1 MRLTSVSAKK
11 ESICSIRKQNT
22 RWLKEED
29 KIKYS
34 IGDYALFFRHIKKN
48 ILRCTLTRGN
58 DAKNDSWLI
67 QKEVYSQLHD
77 CNDPNSIY
85 VGLEDEEIIFKFQD
99 KLLLR
104 ITGYCL
110 TEIDVVKYST
120 LNEEPRIE
128 VVKTVDGQRTRI
140 GNLCPYIDRKAYSGS
155 VAFSIPSDTG
165 IFGFGQDEEGIYNR
179 RGTKYYL
186 YQHNMRTPM
195 PFMMTN
201 KGYGIL
207 FDCPSLMIFDDT
219 KESTHITFDTV
230 DQIDFY
236 LITGNMDD
244 IISEFRYLTGK
255 AELLPKWAFGYIQS
269 RERYDTQFEMVD
281 TAKRYREIGVPLDCI
296 VQDWKT
302 WPDEQWGQKTVDKA
316 RYPDLADM
324 NRKLHE
330 MNVHSMI
337 SIWPN
342 MAVGCADHTE
352 LAKAGYLLGDY
363 STYNAFDENARAMYW
378 KQAEKELYQGGFD
391 SWWCDS
397 TEPFAAPDWCGETL
411 LPEEKRYELVG
422 GEHKKYLDPA
432 LANIYALMHAKGIYE
447 NQRKMD
453 ENKRVFNLTR
463 SGYAGI
469 QKYGV
474 ALWAGDP
481 PAKWDE
487 LKREIS
493 KGLNMCMSGIPFWTV
508 DIGAFFAGGT
518 ECWRKWCGNKDAK
531 QVWFWNGDYDKGV
544 ESPAYRELYTRWL
557 QFGTFLPLFRSHGT
571 DTPREIWNFGKPG
584 DMFYD
589 SIEKFIKLRY
599 RLMPYIY
606 SMAMRVALDDYTMMR
621 SLMFDFSNDEKV
633 NNIDDQ
639 FMFGDALLVC
649 PVTRPLYFD
658 REGAIEEEKTKACY
672 LPKGM
677 GWYDFWTSEFYKAG
691 QTVTADARIDT
702 MPIFVKAGSILFM
715 QKETHYAM
723 EDPGELEVWIYE
735 GADAEGLYYN
745 DDGVS
750 YDYKDG
756 RYECIQFEWDNSKKR
771 LAIKERS
778 KYCNKSLKLQIHFGN
793 TVKSVRYKGGDM
805 VINF

>member
-1 MRLTSVSAKK
+1 MSTQQYCID
-11 ESICSIRKQNT
+11 EF
-22 RWLKEED
+22 
-29 KIKYS
+29 KIYS
-34 IGDYALFFRHIKKN
+34 FHIKRN
-48 ILRCTLTRGN
+48 ILRFTITKGAN
-58 DAKNDSWLI
+58 VKNESCLI
-67 QKEVYSQLHD
+67 EKDVYG
-77 CNDPNSIY
+77 SIY
-85 VGLEDEEIIFKFQD
+85 DDTEPQSICVEMEGASAVFKLQD
-99 KLLLR
+99 KQLL
-104 ITGYCL
+104 CL
-110 TEIDVVKYST
+110 VKYSLT
-120 LNEEPRIE
+120 ETDVVRYSTQGEEPRIE
-128 VVKTVDGQRTRI
+128 VVNTVDGQRTQI
-140 GNLCPYIDRKAYSGS
+140 SNLRPYTHREAYTGKIE
-155 VAFSIPSDTG
+155 FSIPSDTG

-236 LITGNMDD
+236 LIAGNMDD

-316 RYPDLADM
+316 RYPNLTDM

-397 TEPFAAPDWCGETL
+397 TEPFTAPDWCGETL
-411 LPEEKRYELVG
+411 LPEGKRYELVG

-463 SGYAGI
+463 SGYSGI

-474 ALWAGDP
+474 ALWAGDTS
-481 PAKWDE
+481 AKWDV
-487 LKREIS
+487 LKKEIA

-518 ECWRKWCGNKDAK
+518 KCWRKGCGDKDARP
-531 QVWFWNGDYDKGV
+531 VWFWNGAYDSGV
-544 ESPAYRELYTRWL
+544 DDPAYRELYTRWL
-557 QFGTFLPLFRSHGT
+557 QFGAFLPVFRSHGT

-589 SIEKFIKLRY
+589 SIERFIKLRY

-606 SMAMRVALDDYTMMR
+606 SMAMRVALEDYTMMR
-621 SLMFDFSNDEKV
+621 SLIFDFSNDEKAE
-633 NNIDDQ
+633 NIDDQ

-649 PVTRPLYFD
+649 PVTRPMYFD
-658 REGAIEEEKTKACY
+658 REGAIEEEKTKTCY
-672 LPKGM
+672 LPKGV
-677 GWYDFWTSEFYKAG
+677 GWYDFWTSEFYKGG
-691 QTVTADARIDT
+691 QTVTVDAGIET

-715 QKETHYAM
+715 QKETQYAM
-723 EDPGELEVWIYE
+723 EDIGELEVWIYE
-735 GADAEGLYYN
+735 GADAEGSYYK

-756 RYECIQFEWDNSKKR
+756 RYECIQFEWDNAKKR
-771 LAIKERS
+771 LTINERS
-778 KYCNKSLKLQIHFGN
+778 KFCLNSLKLQIHCGN
-793 TVKSVRYKGGDM
+793 MVKIMSYEGGDTA
-805 VINF
+805 IYFD